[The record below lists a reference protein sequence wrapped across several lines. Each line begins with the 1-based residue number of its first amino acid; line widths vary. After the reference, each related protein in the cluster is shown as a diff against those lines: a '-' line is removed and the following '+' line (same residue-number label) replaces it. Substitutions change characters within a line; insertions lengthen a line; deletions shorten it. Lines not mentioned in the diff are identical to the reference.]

1 LLFGV
6 AVNKDQHDRA
16 APSRWTSIWVLA
28 AVVLVTVGCLDNT
41 ITGVRP
47 LTLTLT
53 VEPATAAVGDSITFR
68 YAATGTDLFAIALD
82 YGDGQTGSVPLLGGA
97 GVVESTGF
105 LKHAYAEAA
114 TYVATGTAIDNTG
127 VLSREVTVQITGG

>member
-1 LLFGV
+1 MLFGV

-28 AVVLVTVGCLDNT
+28 AVVLVTAGCLDNS

-68 YAATGTDLFAIALD
+68 YVATGTDLSTIVMD
-82 YGDGQTGSVPLLGGA
+82 YGDGETGSVPSLGA
-97 GVVESTGF
+97 GAVGMTGF
-105 LKHAYAEAA
+105 LKHAYAAA
-114 TYVATGTAIDNTG
+114 GSYVATGTAYDNTG
-127 VLSREVTVQITGG
+127 ALSQEVTVQITGG

>member
-1 LLFGV
+1 MLFGV
-6 AVNKDQHDRA
+6 AVNKDQLNRA

-28 AVVLVTVGCLDNT
+28 AVVLVTAGCLDNS

-68 YAATGTDLFAIALD
+68 YTATGTDLSSIAMD
-82 YGDGQTGSVPLLGGA
+82 YGDGETGSAPSLGA
-97 GVVESTGF
+97 GAVGMTGF
-105 LKHAYAEAA
+105 LKHAYAAA
-114 TYVATGTAIDNTG
+114 GSYVATGTAYDNTG
-127 VLSREVTVQITGG
+127 ALSREVTVQITGG